1 VELLISILCR
11 NANNNNDVSKPPATL
26 LHSNSRPL
34 LPQVIFLI
42 CKYLADN
49 NPEACERLVTSLY
62 HVLDT
67 TSVRSHEA
75 MALRY
80 IELSSVVALMH
91 ELISLESFRKQLV
104 MSAGVSR
111 LLDVY
116 YKCSIILLGEQA
128 VSSVA
133 APAATAVA
141 AASSSSSSSSAAAL
155 LAVGHSSA
163 TELGAGTTGF
173 RPR

>member
-1 VELLISILCR
+1 
-11 NANNNNDVSKPPATL
+11 
-26 LHSNSRPL
+26 
-34 LPQVIFLI
+34 
-42 CKYLADN
+42 
-49 NPEACERLVTSLY
+49 
-62 HVLDT
+62 
-67 TSVRSHEA
+67 VRSHEA

-91 ELISLESFRKQLV
+91 ELISLESFRKHLV
-104 MSAGVSR
+104 LTAGVSR

-133 APAATAVA
+133 PPAAAAVA
-141 AASSSSSSSSAAAL
+141 AASSSSSASSNAAAL

-163 TELGAGTTGF
+163 TELGAGPAGF